1 MRDFDLIAFDLDGT
15 VFASP
20 RKQRVTPR
28 VERAFAAAHDAGVT
42 IAVGSGRPFW
52 MLGPQLP
59 SASWLDWAVT
69 ASGARVTPLR
79 GADAG
84 RGCPIE
90 RQRALELLALVRVHG
105 GHMTL
110 HTNRDTYV
118 ERARLA
124 AFDMVK
130 DALRS
135 RDITQ
140 EALDELMDPAA
151 RATANP
157 IDELVRSNAMTPVDS
172 AADFLARS
180 PELDLDKLDFNMPDV
195 ATADELARAMDE
207 LGGLEVAR
215 LGERDFEVTAA
226 GATKGDAVGWL
237 CRHLGIPE
245 ERAVA
250 FGDSAN
256 DLTLTGR
263 ALTFVAMGNATAEVK
278 AVADDQCDTVFADGV
293 AKWIEERL

>member
-1 MRDFDLIAFDLDGT
+1 MRDFDLIVFDLDGT
-15 VFASP
+15 VFATP

-28 VERAFAAAHDAGVT
+28 VERAFKAAHDAGVA

-59 SASWLDWAVT
+59 GAPWLDWAIT
-69 ASGARVTPLR
+69 ASGARVAPLR
-79 GADAG
+79 GVDAG
-84 RGCPIE
+84 RGLPIE
-90 RQRALELLALVRVHG
+90 RQRALELLALLRVHT

-110 HTNRDTYV
+110 HTNRESYV
-118 ERARLA
+118 ERSRMA
-124 AFDMVK
+124 AFDIVK

-140 EALDELMDPAA
+140 EALDELTSPDV

-157 IDELVRSNAMTPVDS
+157 IDELIRDNAMTPVDS
-172 AADFLARS
+172 AADFLACS

-195 ATADELARAMDE
+195 ATADEIARAMDE

-215 LGERDFEVTAA
+215 LGERDFEVTAE
-226 GATKGDAVGWL
+226 GANKGDAAGWL

-250 FGDSAN
+250 FGDSGN
-256 DLTLTGR
+256 DLSLTGR
-263 ALTFVAMGNATAEVK
+263 GLRFVAMGNATDEVK
-278 AVADDQCDTVFADGV
+278 AAADDQCDTVAADGV
-293 AKWIEERL
+293 AKWIEEHL

>member
-1 MRDFDLIAFDLDGT
+1 MRDFDLIVFDLDGT

-28 VERAFAAAHDAGVT
+28 VERAFRAAHDAGVT

-59 SASWLDWAVT
+59 EAPWLDWAIT

-79 GADAG
+79 GGDVG
-84 RGCPIE
+84 RGLPIG
-90 RQRALELLALVRVHG
+90 RRRALDLLALVRIHG

-118 ERARLA
+118 ERARLV
-124 AFDMVK
+124 AFDMVR

-140 EALDELMDPAA
+140 EALDELTDPTI
-151 RATANP
+151 RTTANP

-172 AADFLARS
+172 AAELLARS
-180 PELDLDKLDFNMPDV
+180 PELDLDKLDFNMPDA
-195 ATADELARAMDE
+195 ATADELARAMGE

-226 GATKGDAVGWL
+226 GANKGDAAGWL
-237 CRHLGIPE
+237 CRHLGIDE
-245 ERAVA
+245 SRAVA
-250 FGDSAN
+250 FGDSGN
-256 DLTLTGR
+256 DLSLAGR
-263 ALTFVAMGNATAEVK
+263 ELTFVAMGNATDEVK
-278 AVADDQCDTVFADGV
+278 SAADDQCDTVASDGV
-293 AKWIEERL
+293 AKWIEAHL

>member
-1 MRDFDLIAFDLDGT
+1 MRDIDLIVFDLDGT
-15 VFASP
+15 VFATP
-20 RKQRVTPR
+20 RRQRVTLR
-28 VERAFAAAHDAGVT
+28 VERAFQAAHDAGVV

-59 SASWLDWAVT
+59 SAPWLDWAIT

-79 GADAG
+79 GADPG
-84 RGCPIE
+84 RGLPIG
-90 RQRALELLALVRVHG
+90 RRRALELLALVRIHG

-110 HTNRDTYV
+110 HTNSETYV

-140 EALDELMDPAA
+140 EALDELTDPTA

-180 PELDLDKLDFNMPDV
+180 PELDLDKLDFNMPD
-195 ATADELARAMDE
+195 APTADELARAMDE

-226 GATKGDAVGWL
+226 GANKGDAAGWL
-237 CRHLGIPE
+237 CHHLGIPE
-245 ERAVA
+245 SRAVA
-250 FGDSAN
+250 FGDSGN
-256 DLTLTGR
+256 DLSLTGR
-263 ALTFVAMGNATAEVK
+263 KLTFVAMGNATDEVK
-278 AVADDQCDTVFADGV
+278 AAADDQCDTVLADGV
-293 AKWIEERL
+293 AKWMEAHL